1 MWFVMFQVNFGLIF
15 DIDGVIGRGSTP
27 FIASKRMIKLLTD
40 KEGKLLVPIAFCTNS
55 SGTAADKAKR
65 ISDWLD
71 VRVSLL
77 SDWSKVQCIDRFTC

>member
-1 MWFVMFQVNFGLIF
+1 
-15 DIDGVIGRGSTP
+15 
-27 FIASKRMIKLLTD
+27 MIKLLTD

-77 SDWSKVQCIDRFTC
+77 SDWSKV